1 MDCCVGAVDD
11 DGLAEAGWLGAAP
24 KVKHPPLLFEVDED
38 GAEPAPNLKPAP
50 VEAVFVLPAV
60 GSGGLDGALPKANG
74 FDSLELFCSEAGG
87 ASCFAAGAPKLKE
100 GVLGFEEAGSAG
112 AVLEEACGAPNVKV
126 EFDG

>member
-1 MDCCVGAVDD
+1 MDCCAGAVDD
-11 DGLAEAGWLGAAP
+11 DGVAEAGWLVAAP
-24 KVKHPPLLFEVDED
+24 KVKPPLLLFEVDED
-38 GAEPAPNLKPAP
+38 GAEPAP